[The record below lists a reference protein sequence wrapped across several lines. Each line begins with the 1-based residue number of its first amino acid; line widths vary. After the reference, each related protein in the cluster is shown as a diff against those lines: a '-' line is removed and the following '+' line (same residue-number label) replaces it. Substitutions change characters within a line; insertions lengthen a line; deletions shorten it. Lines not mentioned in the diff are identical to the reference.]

1 MPTPRARGRQRVT
14 AVASLGERVRAE
26 TQPGFCFDD
35 LVDHGFIVPFVEVV
49 HELCAFVTKK
59 SSVFEANRTFHGSH
73 ASETSSRTSD
83 LLHHVIGRSNWP
95 YSTNGIEVLQVCVDD
110 FNDIDIIK

>member
-1 MPTPRARGRQRVT
+1 MPTPRARGRQCVT
-14 AVASLGERVRAE
+14 TITGLNEGVWAE
-26 TQPGFCFDD
+26 TKSGFCFND
-35 LVDHGFIVPFVEVV
+35 LVDHGFIIPFIEVV

-59 SSVFEANRTFHGSH
+59 SGVLEANRTFHGSH

-83 LLHHVIGRSNWP
+83 LLHHIIGWSNWP
-95 YSTNGIEVLQVCVDD
+95 YSTDGIEVLQVCVDD